1 MTITKKAYQ
10 SFKLAMLS
18 LLLMFIFSAY
28 PLTVHADSAAGAIID
43 SLGRGSTAGTSTIQ
57 KGISYTRTGYLCY
70 LLTKDGNAIPGMAA
84 KAFATPGCVLH
95 DGTLSI
101 AKSRKGNYTADSFV
115 GEAPWGCPPFGNSDS
130 YGNVT
135 TNEPTIKAWLATKD
149 ATGNSNAVN
158 FVHQTWN
165 NSSYD
170 EKFMDDEYVLVIETM
185 VNFQYSV
192 PDGSAGSSST
202 DAGSTSGGMTQE
214 EAIAYINS
222 LPDDDL
228 VQAARNSGNS
238 TVQDYYLKPYDYFTT
253 AMQKYE
259 NGEITQIY
267 TMDGIGK
274 ITYEQA
280 DDRVVAV
287 IDKMRIAVR
296 SEMRDRYRR
305 GLTFSLGS
313 TSSGGRQYFG
323 TPILGTLPNVLD
335 YRTTYIPECT
345 SNWFA
350 SYTNKAAAFA
360 EYIAAGKAGERAGFR
375 PWTGSTTEKL
385 TDGQVKEYGVG
396 LMVISAH
403 DNVTTDYTHTWD
415 AENCGSNPGKAPEYI
430 PTQEVIDSS
439 LTDPSLQCT
448 YTIIKAYR
456 TLNTS
461 SYINDGVYTRE
472 DTIGKILIEDEP
484 TYTVVDW
491 FTTSTPT
498 ATVGL
503 ADATRWNESKS
514 HASIMEQ
521 GNSSL
526 ASPITLPS
534 AQKYLYVLL
543 ECTHTSSPPTDANY
557 TLLE

>member
-70 LLTKDGNAIPGMAA
+70 LLTKDGNPIPGMTA
-84 KAFATPGCVLH
+84 KAFRSPGCVLH

-135 TNEPTIKAWLATKD
+135 TNEPTIKAWLA
-149 ATGNSNAVN
+149 AVASNGNTNAAN
-158 FVHQTWN
+158 FVQQTWN
-165 NSSYD
+165 N
-170 EKFMDDEYVLVIETM
+170 EEATKKFADDEYVLVIETM

-192 PDGSAGSSST
+192 PDGSAGSSSS
-202 DAGSTSGGMTQE
+202 GSTSDGMTLEQ
-214 EAIAYINS
+214 ANAYITGLS
-222 LPDDDL
+222 GEVLAE
-228 VQAARNSGNS
+228 AAKNSGS
-238 TVQDYYLKPYDYFTT
+238 ASAL
-253 AMQKYE
+253 
-259 NGEITQIY
+259 IY
-267 TMDGIGK
+267 ASQ
-274 ITYEQA
+274 YEQYLA
-280 DDRVVAV
+280 WFRAGENIENEDGTVMSTTEVGRLLTNLVMNMKDSIIR
-287 IDKMRIAVR
+287 
-296 SEMRDRYRR
+296 EMTTRYSN
-305 GLTFSLGS
+305 GFVFSLGS

-360 EYIAAGKAGERAGFR
+360 EYITAGKAGERAGFR

-403 DNVTTDYTHTWD
+403 DNITTDATHTWD
-415 AENCGSNPGKAPEYI
+415 AENCGSTPGKAPEYI
-430 PTQEVIDSS
+430 PTPTTSS
-439 LTDPSLQCT
+439 LSCS

-461 SYINDGVYTRE
+461 TSSTSTYINDGVYTRE

-503 ADATRWNESKS
+503 SDATRWNESKS

>member
-70 LLTKDGNAIPGMAA
+70 LLTKDGNPIPGMTAQ
-84 KAFATPGCVLH
+84 AFRSPDCSLH
-95 DGTLSI
+95 EGTVWI
-101 AKSRKGNYTADSFV
+101 AKSRKGNYTASSFV
-115 GEAPWGCPPFGNSDS
+115 GVAPWGCPPFGNSDS

-135 TNEPTIKAWLATKD
+135 TNEPTIKAWLA
-149 ATGNSNAVN
+149 AVASNGNTNAAN
-158 FVHQTWN
+158 FVHQTWGN
-165 NSSYD
+165 ED
-170 EKFMDDEYVLVIETM
+170 ATKKFADDEYVLVIETM

-192 PDGSAGSSST
+192 PDGSAGSSSA
-202 DAGSTSGGMTQE
+202 DAGSTSGGMTKA
-214 EAIAYINS
+214 EAIAYINNLS
-222 LPDDDL
+222 NEEL
-228 VQAARNSGNS
+228 VKAARDAHASAYLDHY
-238 TVQDYYLKPYDYFTT
+238 DYYDNAINNYM
-253 AMQKYE
+253 A
-259 NGEITQIY
+259 GRASEIRTE
-267 TMDGIGK
+267 DGI
-274 ITYEQA
+274 
-280 DDRVVAV
+280 RV
-287 IDKMRIAVR
+287 IDVLTAKELRDSSIDGMRSAVR
-296 SEMRDRYRR
+296 LEMATRYTK
-305 GLTFSLGS
+305 GYVFSLGS
-313 TSSGGRQYFG
+313 SSSGGRQYFG

-360 EYIAAGKAGERAGFR
+360 EYITAGKAGERAGFR

-403 DNVTTDYTHTWD
+403 DNITTDATHTWD
-415 AENCGSNPGKAPEYI
+415 AENCGSTPGKAPEYI
-430 PTQEVIDSS
+430 PTPTTSS
-439 LTDPSLQCT
+439 LSRS

-461 SYINDGVYTRE
+461 TSSTSTYINDGVYTRE

-503 ADATRWNESKS
+503 SDATRWNESKS

-557 TLLE
+557 TLQE

>member
-70 LLTKDGNAIPGMAA
+70 LLTKDGSTIPGMTA
-84 KAFATPGCVLH
+84 KAFMSPGCSLH
-95 DGTLSI
+95 EGTAWI
-101 AKSRKGNYTADSFV
+101 AKSRKGNYVATAFTAV
-115 GEAPWGCPPFGNSDS
+115 APWGCPPFGNSDS

-135 TNEPTIKAWLATKD
+135 TNEQTIKAWLAAKD

-192 PDGSAGSSST
+192 PDGSAGSSSS
-202 DAGSTSGGMTQE
+202 GSTSGGMTKA
-214 EAIAYINS
+214 EAIAYINGLS
-222 LPDDDL
+222 EDAL
-228 VQAARNSGNS
+228 VQAARDSGNA
-238 TVQDYYLKPYDYFTT
+238 TVEETFLSAYDYYRT
-253 AMQKYE
+253 AMQKYR
-259 NGEITQIY
+259 NGEISEIHLQYRLTA
-267 TMDGIGK
+267 
-274 ITYEQA
+274 ITYERA
-280 DDRVVAV
+280 ESLVDSSVNN
-287 IDKMRIAVR
+287 MRILVR
-296 SEMRDRYRR
+296 SEMERRYNADSSYH
-305 GLTFSLGS
+305 FSLDS
-313 TSSGGRQYFG
+313 SSSGGRQYFG

-360 EYIAAGKAGERAGFR
+360 EYITAGKAGERAGFR

-403 DNVTTDYTHTWD
+403 DNITTDATHTWD
-415 AENCGSNPGKAPEYI
+415 AENCGSTPGKAPEYI
-430 PTQEVIDSS
+430 PTPTTSS
-439 LTDPSLQCT
+439 LSRS

-461 SYINDGVYTRE
+461 TYINDGVYTRE

-491 FTTSTPT
+491 FTTSPPT

>member
-57 KGISYTRTGYLCY
+57 KGISYTRTGYFCY
-70 LLTKDGNAIPGMAA
+70 LLTKDGAPVSGSVGH
-84 KAFATPGCVLH
+84 AFATPGCVLH
-95 DGTLSI
+95 DGT
-101 AKSRKGNYTADSFV
+101 AWYVTARKGGYTANAWSGF
-115 GEAPWGCPPFGNSDS
+115 APWGCPPFGNSDS

-135 TNEPTIKAWLATKD
+135 TNEPTIKAWLAEKD
-149 ATGNSNAVN
+149 SSTGNANAIE
-158 FVHQTWN
+158 FVKNYWGR
-165 NSSYD
+165 SAAD
-170 EKFMDDEYVLVIETM
+170 KFADDEYVLVIETM

-192 PDGSAGSSST
+192 PDGSAGSSSS
-202 DAGSTSGGMTQE
+202 GSTSGGMTKA
-214 EAIAYINS
+214 EAIAYINGLS
-222 LPDDDL
+222 EDAL
-228 VQAARNSGNS
+228 VQAARDSGNA
-238 TVQDYYLKPYDYFTT
+238 TVEETFLSAYDYYRT
-253 AMQKYE
+253 AMQKYR
-259 NGEITQIY
+259 NGEISEIHLQYRLTA
-267 TMDGIGK
+267 
-274 ITYEQA
+274 ITYERA
-280 DDRVVAV
+280 ESLVDSSVNN
-287 IDKMRIAVR
+287 MRILVR
-296 SEMRDRYRR
+296 SEMERRYNADSSYH
-305 GLTFSLGS
+305 FSLDS
-313 TSSGGRQYFG
+313 SSSGGRQYFG

-360 EYIAAGKAGERAGFR
+360 EYITAGKAGERAGFR

-403 DNVTTDYTHTWD
+403 DNITTDATHTWD
-415 AENCGSNPGKAPEYI
+415 AENCGSTPGKAPEYI
-430 PTQEVIDSS
+430 PTPTTSS
-439 LTDPSLQCT
+439 LSRS

-461 SYINDGVYTRE
+461 TSSTSTYINDGVYTRE

-503 ADATRWNESKS
+503 SDATRWNESKS

>member
-28 PLTVHADSAAGAIID
+28 PLTVYADSAADAIID
-43 SLGRGSTAGTSTIQ
+43 SLGTGTATTSTHIE
-57 KGISYTRTGYLCY
+57 KGVSYARTGYLCY
-70 LLTKDGNAIPGMAA
+70 LLTQDGNPIPGVTA
-84 KAFATPGCVLH
+84 KVFLSSGTELY
-95 DGTLSI
+95 DGTVCI
-101 AKSRKGNYTADSFV
+101 AKSRKGNYSATSYV
-115 GEAPWGCPPFGNSDS
+115 GTAPWVCTPFNNSDD
-130 YGNVT
+130 YGNVS
-135 TNEPTIKAWLATKD
+135 TNEPTIKSWFSAKD
-149 ATGNSNAVN
+149 SIGVANAIVFVGNNWGEDAKN
-158 FVHQTWN
+158 
-165 NSSYD
+165 
-170 EKFMDDEYVLVIETM
+170 KFKNDEYVLVIETIL
-185 VNFQYSV
+185 NFQYSLN
-192 PDGSAGSSST
+192 AG
-202 DAGSTSGGMTQE
+202 GGMTKSQALSYIDNLGE
-214 EAIAYINS
+214 EQLIG
-222 LPDDDL
+222 
-228 VQAARNSGNS
+228 AARASNHSVVRNAYLLDY
-238 TVQDYYLKPYDYFTT
+238 DYYTNALERYNK
-253 AMQKYE
+253 
-259 NGEITQIY
+259 GEITTLRRRVGSGELTPRQVIEN
-267 TMDGIGK
+267 I
-274 ITYEQA
+274 A
-280 DDRVVAV
+280 DVVERMRSAV
-287 IDKMRIAVR
+287 HDAMEA
-296 SEMRDRYRR
+296 RYADSSYS
-305 GLTFSLGS
+305 FMASS
-313 TSSGGRQYFG
+313 SSGGRQYFG

-360 EYIAAGKAGERAGFR
+360 EYITAGKAGERAGFR

-403 DNVTTDYTHTWD
+403 DNITTDATHTWD
-415 AENCGSNPGKAPEYI
+415 AENCGSTPGKAPEYI
-430 PTQEVIDSS
+430 PTPTTSS
-439 LTDPSLQCT
+439 LSRS

-461 SYINDGVYTRE
+461 TSSTSTYINDGVYTRE

-503 ADATRWNESKS
+503 SDATRWNESKS

-543 ECTHTSSPPTDANY
+543 ECTHTSSSPTDANY

>member
-70 LLTKDGNAIPGMAA
+70 LLTKDGNPIPGMTAQ
-84 KAFATPGCVLH
+84 AFRSPDCSLH
-95 DGTLSI
+95 EGTAWI
-101 AKSRKGNYTADSFV
+101 AKSRKGNYTASSFV
-115 GEAPWGCPPFGNSDS
+115 GVAPWNCPPFGNSDS

-135 TNEPTIKAWLATKD
+135 TNEPTIKAWLA
-149 ATGNSNAVN
+149 AVASNGNTNAAN
-158 FVHQTWN
+158 FVHQTWGN
-165 NSSYD
+165 ED
-170 EKFMDDEYVLVIETM
+170 ATKKFANDEYVLVIETM

-202 DAGSTSGGMTQE
+202 DTGSTSGGMTKA
-214 EAIAYINS
+214 EAIAYIDN
-222 LPDDDL
+222 LPNDTL
-228 VQAARNSGNS
+228 VQAARDAHASAYLDIY
-238 TVQDYYLKPYDYFTT
+238 DYYDNAINNYMAGRAT
-253 AMQKYE
+253 
-259 NGEITQIY
+259 EIRTK
-267 TMDGIGK
+267 DGF
-274 ITYEQA
+274 
-280 DDRVVAV
+280 RV
-287 IDKMRIAVR
+287 IDVLTAKEYRDNAITGMRSAVR
-296 SEMRDRYRR
+296 LEMATRYTK
-305 GLTFSLGS
+305 GYVFSVGS

-360 EYIAAGKAGERAGFR
+360 EYITAGKAGERAGFR

-403 DNVTTDYTHTWD
+403 DNITTDATHTWD
-415 AENCGSNPGKAPEYI
+415 AENCGSTPGKAPEYI
-430 PTQEVIDSS
+430 PTPTTSS
-439 LTDPSLQCT
+439 LSRS

-461 SYINDGVYTRE
+461 TSSTSTYINDGVYTRE

-503 ADATRWNESKS
+503 SDATRWNESKS

>member
-18 LLLMFIFSAY
+18 LLLMFVFSAY
-28 PLTVHADSAAGAIID
+28 PLTVHADGISDAAANAIVD
-43 SLGRGSTAGTSTIQ
+43 SFGTGSTAGTSTIQ

-70 LLTKDGNAIPGMAA
+70 LLTKDGNPIPGMTA
-84 KAFATPGCVLH
+84 KAFMSPGCVLH
-95 DGTLSI
+95 EGTAWI
-101 AKSRKGNYTADSFV
+101 AKSRKGNYTATAFTAV
-115 GEAPWGCPPFGNSDS
+115 APWGCPPFGNSDS

-135 TNEPTIKAWLATKD
+135 TNEPTIKAWLAAKD

-185 VNFQYSV
+185 VNFQYSLKS
-192 PDGSAGSSST
+192 GTAGT
-202 DAGSTSGGMTQE
+202 AEGGM
-214 EAIAYINS
+214 
-222 LPDDDL
+222 
-228 VQAARNSGNS
+228 
-238 TVQDYYLKPYDYFTT
+238 
-253 AMQKYE
+253 
-259 NGEITQIY
+259 
-267 TMDGIGK
+267 
-274 ITYEQA
+274 TYEQA
-280 DDRVVAV
+280 RDYIKGLSMAEIMERARAATGDATIDNYLATYDNYGAQIAAGGDIYDIVGTKLTKLEALERQSRIADAIRRAV
-287 IDKMRIAVR
+287 IVVIYK
-296 SEMRDRYRR
+296 RYDADSSYH
-305 GLTFSLGS
+305 FSVGS

-360 EYIAAGKAGERAGFR
+360 EYITAGKAGERAGFR

-403 DNVTTDYTHTWD
+403 DNITTDATHTWD
-415 AENCGSNPGKAPEYI
+415 AENCGSTPGKAPEYI
-430 PTQEVIDSS
+430 PTPTTSS
-439 LTDPSLQCT
+439 LSHS

-461 SYINDGVYTRE
+461 TYINDGVYTRE

-503 ADATRWNESKS
+503 SDATRWNESKS

-521 GNSSL
+521 GDSSL

>member
-70 LLTKDGNAIPGMAA
+70 LLTKDGNAIPGMTA
-84 KAFATPGCVLH
+84 KAFRSPGCVLH

-115 GEAPWGCPPFGNSDS
+115 GDAPWGCPPFGNSDS

-135 TNEPTIKAWLATKD
+135 TNEPTIKAWLA
-149 ATGNSNAVN
+149 AVASNGNTNAAN
-158 FVHQTWN
+158 FVQQTWN
-165 NSSYD
+165 N
-170 EKFMDDEYVLVIETM
+170 EEATKKFADDEYVLVIETM

-192 PDGSAGSSST
+192 PDGSAGSSSS
-202 DAGSTSGGMTQE
+202 DSTSDGMTLEQANAYVTGLSGE
-214 EAIAYINS
+214 VLAEAAK
-222 LPDDDL
+222 
-228 VQAARNSGNS
+228 NSGS
-238 TVQDYYLKPYDYFTT
+238 ASAL
-253 AMQKYE
+253 
-259 NGEITQIY
+259 IY
-267 TMDGIGK
+267 ASQ
-274 ITYEQA
+274 YEQYLTWFRA
-280 DDRVVAV
+280 GEDIENEDGTVMSTTEVGRLLTNLVMNMKAS
-287 IDKMRIAVR
+287 IIR
-296 SEMRDRYRR
+296 EMTTRYSN
-305 GLTFSLGS
+305 GFVFSVGS

-360 EYIAAGKAGERAGFR
+360 EYITAGKAGERAGFR

-403 DNVTTDYTHTWD
+403 DNITTDATHTWD
-415 AENCGSNPGKAPEYI
+415 AENCGSTPGKAPEYI
-430 PTQEVIDSS
+430 PTPTTSS
-439 LTDPSLQCT
+439 LSRS

-456 TLNTS
+456 TLNTLS
-461 SYINDGVYTRE
+461 STYINDGVYTRE

-503 ADATRWNESKS
+503 SDATRWNESKS

-521 GNSSL
+521 GNSSM

>member
-70 LLTKDGNAIPGMAA
+70 ILTKDGNPIPGMTA
-84 KAFATPGCVLH
+84 KAFRTPGCVLH

-115 GEAPWGCPPFGNSDS
+115 GDAPWGCPPFGNSDS

-135 TNEPTIKAWLATKD
+135 TNEPTIKAWLAQKG
-149 ATGNSNAVN
+149 AAGVVNAIK
-158 FVHQTWN
+158 FVGDTWGG
-165 NSSYD
+165 SAAD
-170 EKFMDDEYVLVIETM
+170 KFADDEYVLVIETM

-192 PDGSAGSSST
+192 PDGSAGSSSS
-202 DAGSTSGGMTQE
+202 GSTSDGMTLEQANVYITGLSGE
-214 EAIAYINS
+214 VLAEAAK
-222 LPDDDL
+222 
-228 VQAARNSGNS
+228 NSGS
-238 TVQDYYLKPYDYFTT
+238 AS
-253 AMQKYE
+253 AM
-259 NGEITQIY
+259 IY
-267 TMDGIGK
+267 ASQ
-274 ITYEQA
+274 YEQYLTWFRA
-280 DDRVVAV
+280 GEDIENEDGTVMSTTEVGRLLTNLVMNMKAS
-287 IDKMRIAVR
+287 IIR
-296 SEMRDRYRR
+296 EMTTRYSN
-305 GLTFSLGS
+305 GYVFSVGS

-360 EYIAAGKAGERAGFR
+360 EYITAGKAGERAGFR

-403 DNVTTDYTHTWD
+403 DNITTDATHTWD
-415 AENCGSNPGKAPEYI
+415 AENCGSTPGKAPEYI
-430 PTQEVIDSS
+430 PTPTTSS
-439 LTDPSLQCT
+439 LSRS

-461 SYINDGVYTRE
+461 TSSTSTYINDGVYTRE

-498 ATVGL
+498 AMVGL
-503 ADATRWNESKS
+503 SDATRWNESKS

-521 GNSSL
+521 GDSSL

>member
-1 MTITKKAYQ
+1 MDCKVPKG
-10 SFKLAMLS
+10 KLHCK
-18 LLLMFIFSAY
+18 FF
-28 PLTVHADSAAGAIID
+28 
-43 SLGRGSTAGTSTIQ
+43 
-57 KGISYTRTGYLCY
+57 C
-70 LLTKDGNAIPGMAA
+70 
-84 KAFATPGCVLH
+84 GCR
-95 DGTLSI
+95 SM
-101 AKSRKGNYTADSFV
+101 
-115 GEAPWGCPPFGNSDS
+115 GCPPFGNSDS

-135 TNEPTIKAWLATKD
+135 TNEPTIKAWLAAKD
-149 ATGNSNAVN
+149 ATGNSNTVN

-170 EKFMDDEYVLVIETM
+170 EKFMNDEYILVIETM
-185 VNFQYSV
+185 LNFQYSLKS
-192 PDGSAGSSST
+192 GTAGT
-202 DAGSTSGGMTQE
+202 AEGGM
-214 EAIAYINS
+214 
-222 LPDDDL
+222 
-228 VQAARNSGNS
+228 
-238 TVQDYYLKPYDYFTT
+238 
-253 AMQKYE
+253 
-259 NGEITQIY
+259 
-267 TMDGIGK
+267 
-274 ITYEQA
+274 TYEQA
-280 DDRVVAV
+280 RDYIKGLSMAESMDRARAATGDAT
-287 IDKMRIAVR
+287 IDNNLALYDHYGAQIAAGGDIYDTVGNKLTKLEALERQSRIADSIRRAVVTAI
-296 SEMRDRYRR
+296 YRR
-305 GLTFSLGS
+305 YNADSSYHFSVGS

-360 EYIAAGKAGERAGFR
+360 EYITAGKAGERAGFR

-403 DNVTTDYTHTWD
+403 DNITTDATHTWD
-415 AENCGSNPGKAPEYI
+415 AENCGSTPGKAPEYI
-430 PTQEVIDSS
+430 PTPTTSS
-439 LTDPSLQCT
+439 LSRS

-461 SYINDGVYTRE
+461 TSSTSTYINDGVYTRE

-503 ADATRWNESKS
+503 SDATRWNESKS

>member
-18 LLLMFIFSAY
+18 LLLMFIFAAY
-28 PLTVHADSAAGAIID
+28 PLTVHASSESEAAGAIID
-43 SLGRGSTAGTSTIQ
+43 ALGRGSTAGTSTIQ
-57 KGISYTRTGYLCY
+57 KGISYTRTGYFCY
-70 LLTKDGNAIPGMAA
+70 LLTKDGAPVSGSVGH
-84 KAFATPGCVLH
+84 AFAAPGCVLH
-95 DGTLSI
+95 DGT
-101 AKSRKGNYTADSFV
+101 AWYVTARKGGYTANAWSGF
-115 GEAPWGCPPFGNSDS
+115 APWNCPPFGNSDS

-135 TNEPTIKAWLATKD
+135 TNEPTIKAWLAAKD
-149 ATGNSNAVN
+149 SSTGNANATE
-158 FVHQTWN
+158 FVKNYWGR
-165 NSSYD
+165 SAAD
-170 EKFMDDEYVLVIETM
+170 KFADDEYVLVIETM

-192 PDGSAGSSST
+192 PDGSAGSST
-202 DAGSTSGGMTQE
+202 DAGSTSGGMTKA
-214 EAIAYINS
+214 EAIAYINGLS
-222 LPDDDL
+222 DDTL
-228 VQAARNSGNS
+228 VQAARDASVGEIYLS
-238 TVQDYYLKPYDYFTT
+238 AYDYYRT
-253 AMQKYE
+253 AMQKYR
-259 NGEITQIY
+259 NGEISEIHLQYRHTA
-267 TMDGIGK
+267 
-274 ITYEQA
+274 ITYEEAEGFVDSAVSHMRLVVRVEMERRYNA
-280 DDRVVAV
+280 D
-287 IDKMRIAVR
+287 
-296 SEMRDRYRR
+296 SSYH
-305 GLTFSLGS
+305 FSVGS

-360 EYIAAGKAGERAGFR
+360 EYITAGKAGERAGFR

-403 DNVTTDYTHTWD
+403 DNITTDATHTWD
-415 AENCGSNPGKAPEYI
+415 AENCGSTPGKAPEYI
-430 PTQEVIDSS
+430 PTPTTSS
-439 LTDPSLQCT
+439 LSRS

-461 SYINDGVYTRE
+461 TTSTSTYINDGVYTRE

-503 ADATRWNESKS
+503 SDATRWNESKS

>member
-70 LLTKDGNAIPGMAA
+70 LLTKDGNPIPGMTA
-84 KAFATPGCVLH
+84 KAFRSPGCVLH

-115 GEAPWGCPPFGNSDS
+115 GDAPWGCTPFNNSDD

-135 TNEPTIKAWLATKD
+135 TNEPTIKAWLA
-149 ATGNSNAVN
+149 AVASNGNTNAAN
-158 FVHQTWN
+158 FVQQTWN
-165 NSSYD
+165 N
-170 EKFMDDEYVLVIETM
+170 EEATKKFADDEYVLVIETM

-192 PDGSAGSSST
+192 PDGSAGSSSA
-202 DAGSTSGGMTQE
+202 DAGSTSGGMTKA
-214 EAIAYINS
+214 EAIAYINNLS
-222 LPDDDL
+222 NEEL
-228 VQAARNSGNS
+228 VKAARDAHASAYLDHY
-238 TVQDYYLKPYDYFTT
+238 DYYDNAINNYM
-253 AMQKYE
+253 A
-259 NGEITQIY
+259 GRASEIRTE
-267 TMDGIGK
+267 DGI
-274 ITYEQA
+274 
-280 DDRVVAV
+280 RV
-287 IDKMRIAVR
+287 IDVLTAKELRDSSIDGMRSAVR
-296 SEMRDRYRR
+296 LEIATRYTK
-305 GLTFSLGS
+305 GYVFSVGS

-360 EYIAAGKAGERAGFR
+360 EYITAGKAGERAGFR

-403 DNVTTDYTHTWD
+403 DNITTDATHTWD
-415 AENCGSNPGKAPEYI
+415 AENCGSTPGKAPEYI
-430 PTQEVIDSS
+430 PTPTTSS
-439 LTDPSLQCT
+439 LSRS

-461 SYINDGVYTRE
+461 TSSTSTYINDGVYTRE

-503 ADATRWNESKS
+503 SDATRWNESKS

>member
-28 PLTVHADSAAGAIID
+28 PLTVHADSAADAIID
-43 SLGRGSTAGTSTIQ
+43 SLGTGTATTSTHIE
-57 KGISYTRTGYLCY
+57 KGVSYARTGYLCY
-70 LLTKDGNAIPGMAA
+70 LLTSDGNSIPGITAQ
-84 KAFATPGCVLH
+84 AFRSPECTLH
-95 DGTLSI
+95 DGTMWI
-101 AKSRKGNYTADSFV
+101 AKSRKGNYTASSFV
-115 GEAPWGCPPFGNSDS
+115 GVAPWGCTPFNNSDD
-130 YGNVT
+130 YGNVS
-135 TNEPTIKAWLATKD
+135 TNEPTIKAWLSQKGSA
-149 ATGNSNAVN
+149 GVVNAIK
-158 FVHQTWN
+158 FVGDTWGG
-165 NSSYD
+165 SAAD
-170 EKFMDDEYVLVIETM
+170 KFANDEYVLVIETM
-185 VNFQYSV
+185 LNFQYSLN
-192 PDGSAGSSST
+192 AG
-202 DAGSTSGGMTQE
+202 GGMTKSQALSYIDNLGE
-214 EAIAYINS
+214 EQLIG
-222 LPDDDL
+222 
-228 VQAARNSGNS
+228 AARASNHSVVRNAYLLDY
-238 TVQDYYLKPYDYFTT
+238 DYYTNALERYNK
-253 AMQKYE
+253 
-259 NGEITQIY
+259 GEITTLRRRVGSGELTPRQVIEN
-267 TMDGIGK
+267 I
-274 ITYEQA
+274 A
-280 DDRVVAV
+280 DVVERMRSAV
-287 IDKMRIAVR
+287 HDAMEA
-296 SEMRDRYRR
+296 RYADSSYS
-305 GLTFSLGS
+305 FMASS
-313 TSSGGRQYFG
+313 SSGGRQYYG

-360 EYIAAGKAGERAGFR
+360 EYITAGKAGERAGFR

-403 DNVTTDYTHTWD
+403 DNITTDATHTWD
-415 AENCGSNPGKAPEYI
+415 AENCGSTPGKAPEYA
-430 PTQEVIDSS
+430 SS
-439 LTDPSLQCT
+439 VTSTDPSLQRS

-461 SYINDGVYTRE
+461 TSSTSTYINDGVYTRE

-484 TYTVVDW
+484 AYTVVDW

-503 ADATRWNESKS
+503 SDATRWNESKS

>member
-28 PLTVHADSAAGAIID
+28 PLTVHADSAADAIID
-43 SLGRGSTAGTSTIQ
+43 SLGTGTATTSTHIE
-57 KGISYTRTGYLCY
+57 KGVSYARTGYLCY
-70 LLTKDGNAIPGMAA
+70 LLTNDGNSIPGMTA
-84 KAFATPGCVLH
+84 KAFRSPGCVLH

-115 GEAPWGCPPFGNSDS
+115 GDAPWGCTPFNNSDD
-130 YGNVT
+130 YGNVS
-135 TNEPTIKAWLATKD
+135 TNEPTIKAWLAQK
-149 ATGNSNAVN
+149 GSNGVANAIN
-158 FVHQTWN
+158 FVTDTWGTN
-165 NSSYD
+165 VAK
-170 EKFMDDEYVLVIETM
+170 KFNDDEYVLVIETM
-185 VNFQYSV
+185 LNFQYSLN
-192 PDGSAGSSST
+192 AG
-202 DAGSTSGGMTQE
+202 GGMTKSQALSYIDNLGE
-214 EAIAYINS
+214 EQLIG
-222 LPDDDL
+222 
-228 VQAARNSGNS
+228 AARASNHSVVRN
-238 TVQDYYLKPYDYFTT
+238 VYLLDYDYYTNALERYNK
-253 AMQKYE
+253 
-259 NGEITQIY
+259 GEITTLRRRVGSGELTPRQVIEN
-267 TMDGIGK
+267 I
-274 ITYEQA
+274 A
-280 DDRVVAV
+280 DVVERMRSAV
-287 IDKMRIAVR
+287 HDAMEA
-296 SEMRDRYRR
+296 RYADSSYS
-305 GLTFSLGS
+305 FMASS
-313 TSSGGRQYFG
+313 SSGGRQYFG

-360 EYIAAGKAGERAGFR
+360 EYITAGKAGERAGFR

-403 DNVTTDYTHTWD
+403 DNITTDATHTWD
-415 AENCGSNPGKAPEYI
+415 AENCGSTPGKAPEYI
-430 PTQEVIDSS
+430 PTPTTSS
-439 LTDPSLQCT
+439 LSRS

-461 SYINDGVYTRE
+461 ISSASTYINDGVYTRE

-503 ADATRWNESKS
+503 SDATRWNESKS

>member
-70 LLTKDGNAIPGMAA
+70 LLTKDGSTIPGMTA
-84 KAFATPGCVLH
+84 KAFMSPGCSLH
-95 DGTLSI
+95 EGTAWI
-101 AKSRKGNYTADSFV
+101 AKSRKGNYTATAFTAV
-115 GEAPWGCPPFGNSDS
+115 APWGCPPFGNSDS

-135 TNEPTIKAWLATKD
+135 TNEPTIKAWLAAKD

-170 EKFMDDEYVLVIETM
+170 EKFMNDEYVLVIETM

-192 PDGSAGSSST
+192 PDGSAGSSSL
-202 DAGSTSGGMTQE
+202 GSTSDGMTLEQ
-214 EAIAYINS
+214 ANAYITGLS
-222 LPDDDL
+222 GEVLAE
-228 VQAARNSGNS
+228 AAKNSGS
-238 TVQDYYLKPYDYFTT
+238 ASAL
-253 AMQKYE
+253 
-259 NGEITQIY
+259 IY
-267 TMDGIGK
+267 ASQ
-274 ITYEQA
+274 YEQYLA
-280 DDRVVAV
+280 WFRAGEDIENEDGTVMSTTEVGRLLTNLVMNMKDS
-287 IDKMRIAVR
+287 IIR
-296 SEMRDRYRR
+296 EMTTRYSH
-305 GLTFSLGS
+305 GYVFSVGS

-360 EYIAAGKAGERAGFR
+360 EYITAGKAGERAGFR

-403 DNVTTDYTHTWD
+403 DNITTDATHTWD
-415 AENCGSNPGKAPEYI
+415 AENCGSTPGKAPEYI
-430 PTQEVIDSS
+430 PTPTTSS
-439 LTDPSLQCT
+439 LSRS

-461 SYINDGVYTRE
+461 TSSTSTYINDGVYTRE

-503 ADATRWNESKS
+503 SDATRWNESKS

-521 GNSSL
+521 GDSSL

-543 ECTHTSSPPTDANY
+543 ECTHTSLPPTDANY

>member
-57 KGISYTRTGYLCY
+57 KGISYTRTGYFCY
-70 LLTKDGNAIPGMAA
+70 LLTKDGAPVSGSVGH
-84 KAFATPGCVLH
+84 AFATPGCVLH
-95 DGTLSI
+95 DGT
-101 AKSRKGNYTADSFV
+101 AWYVTARKGGYTANAWSGF
-115 GEAPWGCPPFGNSDS
+115 APWGCPPFGNSDS

-135 TNEPTIKAWLATKD
+135 TNEPTIKAWLATT
-149 ATGNSNAVN
+149 ASNGVANAIN
-158 FVHQTWN
+158 FVNDYWGEN
-165 NSSYD
+165 AAK
-170 EKFMDDEYVLVIETM
+170 KFMNDEYVLVIETM

-192 PDGSAGSSST
+192 PDGSAGSSSS
-202 DAGSTSGGMTQE
+202 GSTSDGMTLEQ
-214 EAIAYINS
+214 ANAYITGLS
-222 LPDDDL
+222 GEVLAE
-228 VQAARNSGNS
+228 AAKNSGS
-238 TVQDYYLKPYDYFTT
+238 AS
-253 AMQKYE
+253 AM
-259 NGEITQIY
+259 IY
-267 TMDGIGK
+267 ASQ
-274 ITYEQA
+274 YEQYLTWFRA
-280 DDRVVAV
+280 GEDIENEDGTVMSTTEVGRLLTNLVMNMKAS
-287 IDKMRIAVR
+287 IIR
-296 SEMRDRYRR
+296 EMTTRYSN
-305 GLTFSLGS
+305 GYVFSLGS

-360 EYIAAGKAGERAGFR
+360 EYFTAGKAGERAGFR

-403 DNVTTDYTHTWD
+403 DNITTDATHTWD
-415 AENCGSNPGKAPEYI
+415 AENCGSTPGKAPEYI
-430 PTQEVIDSS
+430 PTPTTSS
-439 LTDPSLQCT
+439 LSRS

-461 SYINDGVYTRE
+461 TSSTSTYINDGVYTRE

-503 ADATRWNESKS
+503 SDATRWNESKS

-557 TLLE
+557 TLQE

>member
-57 KGISYTRTGYLCY
+57 KGISYTRTGYFCY
-70 LLTKDGNAIPGMAA
+70 LLTKDGAPVSGSVGH
-84 KAFATPGCVLH
+84 AFATPGCVLH
-95 DGTLSI
+95 DGT
-101 AKSRKGNYTADSFV
+101 AWYVTARKGGYTANAWSGF
-115 GEAPWGCPPFGNSDS
+115 APWGCPPFGNSDS

-135 TNEPTIKAWLATKD
+135 TNEPTIKAWLAAKD
-149 ATGNSNAVN
+149 SSTGNANATEFIKN
-158 FVHQTWN
+158 YWGR
-165 NSSYD
+165 SAAD
-170 EKFMDDEYVLVIETM
+170 KFANDEYVLVIETM

-192 PDGSAGSSST
+192 PDGSAGSST
-202 DAGSTSGGMTQE
+202 DAGSTSGGMTKA
-214 EAIAYINS
+214 EAIAYIDN
-222 LPDDDL
+222 LPNETL
-228 VQAARNSGNS
+228 VQAARDAHASAYLDIY
-238 TVQDYYLKPYDYFTT
+238 DYYDNAINNYM
-253 AMQKYE
+253 A
-259 NGEITQIY
+259 GRASEIRTK
-267 TMDGIGK
+267 DGF
-274 ITYEQA
+274 
-280 DDRVVAV
+280 RV
-287 IDKMRIAVR
+287 IDVLTAKEYRDNTIAGMRSAVR
-296 SEMRDRYRR
+296 LEMATRYTN
-305 GLTFSLGS
+305 GYVFSVGS

-360 EYIAAGKAGERAGFR
+360 EYITAGKAGERAGFR

-403 DNVTTDYTHTWD
+403 DNITTDATHTWD
-415 AENCGSNPGKAPEYI
+415 AENCGSTPGKAPEYI
-430 PTQEVIDSS
+430 PTPTTSS
-439 LTDPSLQCT
+439 LSRS

-461 SYINDGVYTRE
+461 TSSTSTYINDGVYTRE

-503 ADATRWNESKS
+503 SDATRWNESKS

>member
-18 LLLMFIFSAY
+18 FLLIFIFSAY
-28 PLTVHADSAAGAIID
+28 PLTVHAD
-43 SLGRGSTAGTSTIQ
+43 
-57 KGISYTRTGYLCY
+57 GISDAAANAIVDSFGSSNSAGKTPTKNGVSYARTGYLCY
-70 LLTKDGNAIPGMAA
+70 LLTKDGNAIPGMTA
-84 KAFATPGCVLH
+84 KAFRSPGCVLY

-115 GEAPWGCPPFGNSDS
+115 GDAPWGCTPFNNSDD

-135 TNEPTIKAWLATKD
+135 TNEPTIKAWLAAKD

-158 FVHQTWN
+158 FVQEAWG
-165 NSSYD
+165 
-170 EKFMDDEYVLVIETM
+170 EGVAKKFMNDEYVLVIETM
-185 VNFQYSV
+185 LNFQYSLKS
-192 PDGSAGSSST
+192 GTAGT
-202 DAGSTSGGMTQE
+202 AEGGM
-214 EAIAYINS
+214 
-222 LPDDDL
+222 
-228 VQAARNSGNS
+228 
-238 TVQDYYLKPYDYFTT
+238 
-253 AMQKYE
+253 
-259 NGEITQIY
+259 
-267 TMDGIGK
+267 
-274 ITYEQA
+274 TYEQA
-280 DDRVVAV
+280 RDYIKGLSMAEIMERARVAKGDAT
-287 IDKMRIAVR
+287 IDNYLATYDNYGAQIAAGGDIYDIVGNKLTKLEALERQSRIA
-296 SEMRDRYRR
+296 DAIRR
-305 GLTFSLGS
+305 GVVTAIHKRYNADSSYHFSLDS

-360 EYIAAGKAGERAGFR
+360 EYITAGKAGERAGFR

-403 DNVTTDYTHTWD
+403 DNITTDATHTWD
-415 AENCGSNPGKAPEYI
+415 AENCGSTPGKAPEYA
-430 PTQEVIDSS
+430 SS
-439 LTDPSLQCT
+439 VTSTDPSLQRS

-461 SYINDGVYTRE
+461 TSTYINDGVYTRE

-503 ADATRWNESKS
+503 SDATRWNESKS

>member
-18 LLLMFIFSAY
+18 FLLMFIFSAY
-28 PLTVHADSAAGAIID
+28 PLTVHADGISDAAANAIVD
-43 SLGRGSTAGTSTIQ
+43 SFGTGSTAGTSTIQ

-70 LLTKDGNAIPGMAA
+70 LLTKDGNPIPGMTA

-95 DGTLSI
+95 EGTAWI
-101 AKSRKGNYTADSFV
+101 AKSRKGNYTATAFTAV
-115 GEAPWGCPPFGNSDS
+115 APWGCPPFGNSDS

-135 TNEPTIKAWLATKD
+135 TNEPTIKAWLAEKNSIGVANAIVFVGNNWGED
-149 ATGNSNAVN
+149 AKN
-158 FVHQTWN
+158 
-165 NSSYD
+165 
-170 EKFMDDEYVLVIETM
+170 KFNDDEYVLVIETM

-192 PDGSAGSSST
+192 PDGSAGSSSS
-202 DAGSTSGGMTQE
+202 GSTSDGMTLEQ
-214 EAIAYINS
+214 ANAYITGLS
-222 LPDDDL
+222 GEVLAE
-228 VQAARNSGNS
+228 AAKNSGS
-238 TVQDYYLKPYDYFTT
+238 ASAL
-253 AMQKYE
+253 
-259 NGEITQIY
+259 IY
-267 TMDGIGK
+267 ASQ
-274 ITYEQA
+274 YEQYLA
-280 DDRVVAV
+280 WFRAGEDIENEDGTVMSTTEVGRLLTNLVMNMKGS
-287 IDKMRIAVR
+287 IIR
-296 SEMRDRYRR
+296 EMTTRYSN
-305 GLTFSLGS
+305 GYVFSVGS

-360 EYIAAGKAGERAGFR
+360 EYITAGKAGERAGFR

-403 DNVTTDYTHTWD
+403 DNITTDATHTWD
-415 AENCGSNPGKAPEYI
+415 AENCGSTPGKAPEYI
-430 PTQEVIDSS
+430 PTPTTSS
-439 LTDPSLQCT
+439 LSRS

-461 SYINDGVYTRE
+461 TSSTSTYINDGVYTRE

-503 ADATRWNESKS
+503 SDATRWNESKS

>member
-57 KGISYTRTGYLCY
+57 KGISYTRTGYFCY
-70 LLTKDGNAIPGMAA
+70 LLTKDGAPVSGSVGH
-84 KAFATPGCVLH
+84 AFATPGCVLH
-95 DGTLSI
+95 DST
-101 AKSRKGNYTADSFV
+101 AWHVTARKGGYTANAWSGF
-115 GEAPWGCPPFGNSDS
+115 APWGCPPFGNSDS

-135 TNEPTIKAWLATKD
+135 TNEPTIKAWLA
-149 ATGNSNAVN
+149 ATASNGVVNAIN
-158 FVHQTWN
+158 FVNDYWGE
-165 NSSYD
+165 YAAK
-170 EKFMDDEYVLVIETM
+170 KFNDDEYVLVIETM

-192 PDGSAGSSST
+192 PEGSAGSSSS
-202 DAGSTSGGMTQE
+202 GSTSGGMTKA
-214 EAIAYINS
+214 EAIAYIDN
-222 LPDDDL
+222 LPNDTL
-228 VQAARNSGNS
+228 VQAARDAHASAYLDIY
-238 TVQDYYLKPYDYFTT
+238 DYYDNAINNYMSGRAT
-253 AMQKYE
+253 
-259 NGEITQIY
+259 EIRTK
-267 TMDGIGK
+267 DGF
-274 ITYEQA
+274 
-280 DDRVVAV
+280 RV
-287 IDKMRIAVR
+287 IDVLTAKEYRDNAITGMRSAVR
-296 SEMRDRYRR
+296 LEMATRYTN
-305 GLTFSLGS
+305 GYVFSVGS

-360 EYIAAGKAGERAGFR
+360 EYITAGKAGERAGFR

-403 DNVTTDYTHTWD
+403 DNITTDATHTWD
-415 AENCGSNPGKAPEYI
+415 AENCGSTPGKAPEYI
-430 PTQEVIDSS
+430 PTPTTSS
-439 LTDPSLQCT
+439 LSRS

-461 SYINDGVYTRE
+461 TTSTSTYINDGVYTRE

-503 ADATRWNESKS
+503 SDATRWNESKS

>member
-28 PLTVHADSAAGAIID
+28 PLTVYADSAAGAIID

-70 LLTKDGNAIPGMAA
+70 LLTKDGNPIPGMTA
-84 KAFATPGCVLH
+84 KAFRSPGCVLH

-115 GEAPWGCPPFGNSDS
+115 GDAPWGCPPFGNSDS

-135 TNEPTIKAWLATKD
+135 TNEPTIKAWLA
-149 ATGNSNAVN
+149 AVASNGNPNAVN
-158 FVHQTWN
+158 FVQDAWGANAAT
-165 NSSYD
+165 
-170 EKFMDDEYVLVIETM
+170 KFKDDEYVLVIETM

-192 PDGSAGSSST
+192 PDGSAGSSSS
-202 DAGSTSGGMTQE
+202 GSTSGGMTKA
-214 EAIAYINS
+214 EAIAYINN
-222 LPDDDL
+222 LPNETL
-228 VQAARNSGNS
+228 VQAARDAHASAYLDIY
-238 TVQDYYLKPYDYFTT
+238 DYYDNAINNYM
-253 AMQKYE
+253 A
-259 NGEITQIY
+259 GRASEIRTK
-267 TMDGIGK
+267 DGF
-274 ITYEQA
+274 
-280 DDRVVAV
+280 RV
-287 IDKMRIAVR
+287 IDVLTAKEYRDNAITGMRSAVR
-296 SEMRDRYRR
+296 LEMATRYTN
-305 GLTFSLGS
+305 GYVFSVGS

-335 YRTTYIPECT
+335 YRTSYIPECT

-360 EYIAAGKAGERAGFR
+360 EYITAGKAGERAGFR

-403 DNVTTDYTHTWD
+403 DNITTDVTHTWD
-415 AENCGSNPGKAPEYI
+415 AENCGSTPGKAPEYI
-430 PTQEVIDSS
+430 PTPTTSS
-439 LTDPSLQCT
+439 LSRS

-461 SYINDGVYTRE
+461 TSSTSTYINDGVYTRE

-503 ADATRWNESKS
+503 SDATRWNESKS

-521 GNSSL
+521 GDSSL

>member
-28 PLTVHADSAAGAIID
+28 PLTVHADGISDAAANAIVD
-43 SLGRGSTAGTSTIQ
+43 SFGTGSTAGTSTIQ

-70 LLTKDGNAIPGMAA
+70 LLTKDGNPIPGMTA
-84 KAFATPGCVLH
+84 KAFRSPGCVLH
-95 DGTLSI
+95 DGTVSI

-115 GEAPWGCPPFGNSDS
+115 GDAPWGCPPFGNSDS

-135 TNEPTIKAWLATKD
+135 TNEPTIKAWLAAKD
-149 ATGNSNAVN
+149 ATGNSNTVN

-170 EKFMDDEYVLVIETM
+170 EKFMNDEYILVIETM
-185 VNFQYSV
+185 VNFQYSLKS
-192 PDGSAGSSST
+192 GTAGT
-202 DAGSTSGGMTQE
+202 AEGGM
-214 EAIAYINS
+214 
-222 LPDDDL
+222 
-228 VQAARNSGNS
+228 
-238 TVQDYYLKPYDYFTT
+238 
-253 AMQKYE
+253 
-259 NGEITQIY
+259 
-267 TMDGIGK
+267 
-274 ITYEQA
+274 TYEQA
-280 DDRVVAV
+280 RDYIKSLSMAEIMERARVAKGDAT
-287 IDKMRIAVR
+287 IDNYLATYDNYGAQIAAGGDIYDIVGNKLTKLEALERQSRIA
-296 SEMRDRYRR
+296 DAIRR
-305 GLTFSLGS
+305 GVVTAIYKRYNADSSYHFSVGS

-360 EYIAAGKAGERAGFR
+360 EYITAGKAGERAGFR

-403 DNVTTDYTHTWD
+403 DNITTDATHTWD
-415 AENCGSNPGKAPEYI
+415 AENCGSTPGKAPEYI
-430 PTQEVIDSS
+430 STPTTSS
-439 LTDPSLQCT
+439 LSRS

-461 SYINDGVYTRE
+461 TYINDGVYTRE

-503 ADATRWNESKS
+503 SDATRWNESKS

>member
-70 LLTKDGNAIPGMAA
+70 LLTKDGNPIPGMTA
-84 KAFATPGCVLH
+84 KAFRSPGCVLH

-115 GEAPWGCPPFGNSDS
+115 GDAPWGCPPFGNSDS

-135 TNEPTIKAWLATKD
+135 TNEPTIKAWLAQKGAD
-149 ATGNSNAVN
+149 GVVNAIK
-158 FVHQTWN
+158 FVGDTWGG
-165 NSSYD
+165 SAAD
-170 EKFMDDEYVLVIETM
+170 KFADDEYVLVIETM

-192 PDGSAGSSST
+192 PDGSAGSSSS
-202 DAGSTSGGMTQE
+202 GSTSDGMTLEQ
-214 EAIAYINS
+214 ANAYITGLS
-222 LPDDDL
+222 GEVLAE
-228 VQAARNSGNS
+228 AAKNSGS
-238 TVQDYYLKPYDYFTT
+238 AS
-253 AMQKYE
+253 AM
-259 NGEITQIY
+259 IY
-267 TMDGIGK
+267 ASQ
-274 ITYEQA
+274 YEQYLTWFRA
-280 DDRVVAV
+280 GEDIENEDGTVMSTTEVGRLLTNLVMNMKDS
-287 IDKMRIAVR
+287 IIR
-296 SEMRDRYRR
+296 EMTTRYSN
-305 GLTFSLGS
+305 GFVFSLGS

-360 EYIAAGKAGERAGFR
+360 EYITAGKAGERAGFR

-403 DNVTTDYTHTWD
+403 DNITTDATHTWD
-415 AENCGSNPGKAPEYI
+415 AENCGSTPGKAPEYI
-430 PTQEVIDSS
+430 PTPTTSS
-439 LTDPSLQCT
+439 LSRS

-461 SYINDGVYTRE
+461 TYINDGVYTRE

-503 ADATRWNESKS
+503 SDATRWNESKS

-521 GNSSL
+521 GNSW
-526 ASPITLPS
+526 
-534 AQKYLYVLL
+534 
-543 ECTHTSSPPTDANY
+543 
-557 TLLE
+557 

>member
-18 LLLMFIFSAY
+18 LLLLFIFSAY
-28 PLTVHADSAAGAIID
+28 PLTVHADEYGDGASAIID

-57 KGISYTRTGYLCY
+57 KGISYTRTGYFCY
-70 LLTKDGNAIPGMAA
+70 LLTKDGAPVSGSVGH
-84 KAFATPGCVLH
+84 AFASPGCVLH
-95 DGTLSI
+95 DGT
-101 AKSRKGNYTADSFV
+101 AWYVTARKGGYTANAWSGF
-115 GEAPWGCPPFGNSDS
+115 APWNCPPFGNSDS
-130 YGNVT
+130 YGNVS
-135 TNEPTIKAWLATKD
+135 TNEPTIKAWLAQKGAD
-149 ATGNSNAVN
+149 GVVNAIK
-158 FVHQTWN
+158 FVGDTWGG
-165 NSSYD
+165 SAAD
-170 EKFMDDEYVLVIETM
+170 KFADDEYVLVIETM

-192 PDGSAGSSST
+192 PDGSAGSSSS
-202 DAGSTSGGMTQE
+202 GSSSGGMTLE
-214 EAIAYINS
+214 EAKDY
-222 LPDDDL
+222 
-228 VQAARNSGNS
+228 VQNISGETLMILANNTGKMTL
-238 TVQDYYLKPYDYFTT
+238 TVGQYYYYYDQIMSGGIIVDGAGNEISIFEAKRKMSFIISNLKQELNLELTHR
-253 AMQKYE
+253 YE
-259 NGEITQIY
+259 
-267 TMDGIGK
+267 DG
-274 ITYEQA
+274 Y
-280 DDRVVAV
+280 V
-287 IDKMRIAVR
+287 
-296 SEMRDRYRR
+296 
-305 GLTFSLGS
+305 FSVGS

-360 EYIAAGKAGERAGFR
+360 EYITAGKAGERAGFR

-403 DNVTTDYTHTWD
+403 DNITTDATHTWD
-415 AENCGSNPGKAPEYI
+415 AENCGSTPGKAPEYI

-439 LTDPSLQCT
+439 LTDPTLKCS

-461 SYINDGVYTRE
+461 TYINDGVYTRE

-491 FTTSTPT
+491 FITSTPT

-503 ADATRWNESKS
+503 SDATRWNESKS

-543 ECTHTSSPPTDANY
+543 ECTHTSLPPTDANY

>member
-70 LLTKDGNAIPGMAA
+70 LLTKDGNPIPGMTA
-84 KAFATPGCVLH
+84 KAFRSPGCVLH

-115 GEAPWGCPPFGNSDS
+115 GDAPWGCPPFGNSDS

-135 TNEPTIKAWLATKD
+135 TNEPTIKAWLAQKEAD
-149 ATGNSNAVN
+149 GVVNAIK
-158 FVHQTWN
+158 FVGDTWGG
-165 NSSYD
+165 SAAD
-170 EKFMDDEYVLVIETM
+170 KFADDEYVLVIETM

-192 PDGSAGSSST
+192 PDGSTGSSSS
-202 DAGSTSGGMTQE
+202 GSTSDGMTLEQANAYVTGLSGE
-214 EAIAYINS
+214 VLAEAAK
-222 LPDDDL
+222 
-228 VQAARNSGNS
+228 NSGS
-238 TVQDYYLKPYDYFTT
+238 ASAL
-253 AMQKYE
+253 
-259 NGEITQIY
+259 IY
-267 TMDGIGK
+267 ASQ
-274 ITYEQA
+274 YEQYLA
-280 DDRVVAV
+280 WFRAGEDIENEDGTVMSTTEVGRLLTNLVMNMKGS
-287 IDKMRIAVR
+287 IIR
-296 SEMRDRYRR
+296 EMTTRYSN
-305 GLTFSLGS
+305 GYVFSVGS

-360 EYIAAGKAGERAGFR
+360 EYITAGKAGERAGFR

-403 DNVTTDYTHTWD
+403 DNITTDATHTWD
-415 AENCGSNPGKAPEYI
+415 AENCGSTPGKAPEYI
-430 PTQEVIDSS
+430 PTPTTSS
-439 LTDPSLQCT
+439 LSRS

-461 SYINDGVYTRE
+461 TSSTSTYNNDGVYTRE

-503 ADATRWNESKS
+503 SDATRWNESKS

-521 GNSSL
+521 GDSSL

>member
-70 LLTKDGNAIPGMAA
+70 LLTSDGNSIPGMTA

-115 GEAPWGCPPFGNSDS
+115 GDAPWGCSPFGNSDS

-135 TNEPTIKAWLATKD
+135 TNEPTIKAWLAEKD
-149 ATGNSNAVN
+149 SSTGNANAIE
-158 FVHQTWN
+158 FVKKTWGR
-165 NSSYD
+165 D
-170 EKFMDDEYVLVIETM
+170 TADKFADDEYVLVIETM

-192 PDGSAGSSST
+192 PDGSAGSSSS
-202 DAGSTSGGMTQE
+202 GSTSDGMTLEQ
-214 EAIAYINS
+214 ANAYITGLS
-222 LPDDDL
+222 GEVLAE
-228 VQAARNSGNS
+228 AAKNSGS
-238 TVQDYYLKPYDYFTT
+238 AS
-253 AMQKYE
+253 AM
-259 NGEITQIY
+259 IY
-267 TMDGIGK
+267 ASQ
-274 ITYEQA
+274 YEQYLTWFRA
-280 DDRVVAV
+280 GEDIENEDGTVMSTTEVGRLLTNLVMNM
-287 IDKMRIAVR
+287 KR
-296 SEMRDRYRR
+296 SIINEMTTRYSN
-305 GLTFSLGS
+305 GYVFSVGS

-360 EYIAAGKAGERAGFR
+360 EYITAGKAGERAGFR

-403 DNVTTDYTHTWD
+403 DNITTDATHTWD
-415 AENCGSNPGKAPEYI
+415 AENCGSTPGKAPEYI
-430 PTQEVIDSS
+430 STPTTSS
-439 LTDPSLQCT
+439 LSRS

-461 SYINDGVYTRE
+461 TYINDGVYTRE

-503 ADATRWNESKS
+503 SDATRWNESKS

-521 GNSSL
+521 GNSW
-526 ASPITLPS
+526 
-534 AQKYLYVLL
+534 
-543 ECTHTSSPPTDANY
+543 
-557 TLLE
+557 

>member
-28 PLTVHADSAAGAIID
+28 PLTVHAGSAADAIID
-43 SLGRGSTAGTSTIQ
+43 SLGTGTATTSTHIE
-57 KGISYTRTGYLCY
+57 KGVSYARTGYLCY
-70 LLTKDGNAIPGMAA
+70 LLTKDGNPIPGMTA
-84 KAFATPGCVLH
+84 KAFMSPGCSLH
-95 DGTLSI
+95 EGTAWI
-101 AKSRKGNYTADSFV
+101 AKSRKGNYTATAFTGD
-115 GEAPWGCPPFGNSDS
+115 APWGCTPFNNSDD

-135 TNEPTIKAWLATKD
+135 TNEPTIKAWLA
-149 ATGNSNAVN
+149 AVASNGNTNAAN
-158 FVHQTWN
+158 FVYQTWSN
-165 NSSYD
+165 
-170 EKFMDDEYVLVIETM
+170 EEATKKFANDEYILVIETM
-185 VNFQYSV
+185 LNFQYSLN
-192 PDGSAGSSST
+192 AG
-202 DAGSTSGGMTQE
+202 GGMTKSQALSYIDNLGE
-214 EAIAYINS
+214 EQLIG
-222 LPDDDL
+222 
-228 VQAARNSGNS
+228 AARASNHSVVRN
-238 TVQDYYLKPYDYFTT
+238 VYLLDYDYYTHALERYNK
-253 AMQKYE
+253 
-259 NGEITQIY
+259 GEITTLRRRVGSGELTPRQVIEN
-267 TMDGIGK
+267 I
-274 ITYEQA
+274 A
-280 DDRVVAV
+280 DIVERMRSAV
-287 IDKMRIAVR
+287 HDAMEA
-296 SEMRDRYRR
+296 RYADSSYS
-305 GLTFSLGS
+305 FMASS
-313 TSSGGRQYFG
+313 SSGGRQYFG

-360 EYIAAGKAGERAGFR
+360 EYITAGKAGERAGFR

-403 DNVTTDYTHTWD
+403 DNITTDATHTWD
-415 AENCGSNPGKAPEYI
+415 AENCGSTPGKAPEYI

-439 LTDPSLQCT
+439 LTDPSLQRS

-461 SYINDGVYTRE
+461 TYINDGVYTRE

-503 ADATRWNESKS
+503 SDATRWNESKS

-521 GNSSL
+521 GDSSL

-543 ECTHTSSPPTDANY
+543 ECTHTSLPPTDANY

>member
-1 MTITKKAYQ
+1 MAITKKAYQ

-57 KGISYTRTGYLCY
+57 KGISYTRTGYFCY
-70 LLTKDGNAIPGMAA
+70 LLTKDGAPVSGSVGH
-84 KAFATPGCVLH
+84 AFATPGCVLH
-95 DGTLSI
+95 DGT
-101 AKSRKGNYTADSFV
+101 AWHVTARKGGYTANAWSGF
-115 GEAPWGCPPFGNSDS
+115 APWGCPPFGNSDS

-135 TNEPTIKAWLATKD
+135 TNEPTIKAWLAAKD
-149 ATGNSNAVN
+149 SSTGNANATE
-158 FVHQTWN
+158 FVKNYWGR
-165 NSSYD
+165 SAAD
-170 EKFMDDEYVLVIETM
+170 KFADDEYVLVIETM

-192 PDGSAGSSST
+192 PDGSAGSSSS
-202 DAGSTSGGMTQE
+202 GSTSGGMTKA
-214 EAIAYINS
+214 EAIAYINNLS
-222 LPDDDL
+222 NEEL
-228 VQAARNSGNS
+228 VKAARDAHASAYLDHY
-238 TVQDYYLKPYDYFTT
+238 DYYDNAINNYM
-253 AMQKYE
+253 A
-259 NGEITQIY
+259 GRASEIRTE
-267 TMDGIGK
+267 DGI
-274 ITYEQA
+274 
-280 DDRVVAV
+280 RV
-287 IDKMRIAVR
+287 IDVLTAKELRDSSIDGMRSAVR
-296 SEMRDRYRR
+296 LEMATRYTN
-305 GLTFSLGS
+305 GYVFSVGS

-360 EYIAAGKAGERAGFR
+360 EYITAGKAGERAGFR

-403 DNVTTDYTHTWD
+403 DNITTDATHTWD
-415 AENCGSNPGKAPEYI
+415 AENCGSTPGKAPEYI
-430 PTQEVIDSS
+430 PTPTTSS
-439 LTDPSLQCT
+439 LSRS

-461 SYINDGVYTRE
+461 TYINDGVYTRE

-503 ADATRWNESKS
+503 SDATRWNESKS

>member
-57 KGISYTRTGYLCY
+57 KGISYTRTGYFCY
-70 LLTKDGNAIPGMAA
+70 LLTKDGAPVSGSVGH
-84 KAFATPGCVLH
+84 AFATPGCVLH
-95 DGTLSI
+95 DGT
-101 AKSRKGNYTADSFV
+101 AWHVTARKGGYMANAWSGF
-115 GEAPWGCPPFGNSDS
+115 APWNCPPFGNSDS

-135 TNEPTIKAWLATKD
+135 TNEPTIKAWLAAKD
-149 ATGNSNAVN
+149 AAGNSNAVN
-158 FVHQTWN
+158 FVQDYWGANAAT
-165 NSSYD
+165 
-170 EKFMDDEYVLVIETM
+170 KFKDDEYVLVIETM

-192 PDGSAGSSST
+192 PDGSAGSSSS
-202 DAGSTSGGMTQE
+202 GSTSDGMTLEQ
-214 EAIAYINS
+214 ANAYITGLS
-222 LPDDDL
+222 GEVLAE
-228 VQAARNSGNS
+228 AAKNSGS
-238 TVQDYYLKPYDYFTT
+238 ASAL
-253 AMQKYE
+253 
-259 NGEITQIY
+259 IY
-267 TMDGIGK
+267 ASQ
-274 ITYEQA
+274 YEQYLA
-280 DDRVVAV
+280 WFRAGEDIENEDGTVMSTTEVGRLLTNLVMNMKGS
-287 IDKMRIAVR
+287 IIR
-296 SEMRDRYRR
+296 EMTTRYSD
-305 GLTFSLGS
+305 GYVFSLGS
-313 TSSGGRQYFG
+313 SSSGGRQYFG

-360 EYIAAGKAGERAGFR
+360 EYITAGKAGERAGFR

-403 DNVTTDYTHTWD
+403 DNITTDATHTWD
-415 AENCGSNPGKAPEYI
+415 AENCGSTPGKAPEYI

-439 LTDPSLQCT
+439 LTDPTLKCS

-461 SYINDGVYTRE
+461 TYINDGVYTRE

-498 ATVGL
+498 STVGL
-503 ADATRWNESKS
+503 SDATRWNESKS

>member
-70 LLTKDGNAIPGMAA
+70 LLTKDGNPIPGMTAQ
-84 KAFATPGCVLH
+84 AFRSPGCVLH

-115 GEAPWGCPPFGNSDS
+115 GDAPWGCPPFGNSDS

-135 TNEPTIKAWLATKD
+135 TNEPTIKAWLA
-149 ATGNSNAVN
+149 AVASNGNPNAVN
-158 FVHQTWN
+158 FVQDAWGANAAT
-165 NSSYD
+165 
-170 EKFMDDEYVLVIETM
+170 KFKDDEYVLVIETM

-192 PDGSAGSSST
+192 PDGSAGSSSS
-202 DAGSTSGGMTQE
+202 GSTSGGMTKA
-214 EAIAYINS
+214 EAIAYIDN
-222 LPDDDL
+222 LPNDTL
-228 VQAARNSGNS
+228 VQAARDAHASAYLDIY
-238 TVQDYYLKPYDYFTT
+238 DYYDNAINNYMSGR
-253 AMQKYE
+253 AS
-259 NGEITQIY
+259 EIRTK
-267 TMDGIGK
+267 DGF
-274 ITYEQA
+274 
-280 DDRVVAV
+280 RV
-287 IDKMRIAVR
+287 IDVLTAKEYRDNAITGMRSAVR
-296 SEMRDRYRR
+296 LEMATRYTN
-305 GLTFSLGS
+305 GYVFSVGS
-313 TSSGGRQYFG
+313 TTSGGRQYFG

-360 EYIAAGKAGERAGFR
+360 EYITAGKAGERAGFR

-403 DNVTTDYTHTWD
+403 DNITTDATHTWD
-415 AENCGSNPGKAPEYI
+415 AENCGSTPGKAPEYI
-430 PTQEVIDSS
+430 PTPTTSS
-439 LTDPSLQCT
+439 LSRS

-461 SYINDGVYTRE
+461 TSSTSTYINDGVYTRE

-503 ADATRWNESKS
+503 SDATRWNESKS

>member
-18 LLLMFIFSAY
+18 LLLMFIFAAY

-70 LLTKDGNAIPGMAA
+70 LLTKDGNPIPGMTA
-84 KAFATPGCVLH
+84 KAFMSPGCSLH
-95 DGTLSI
+95 EGTAWI
-101 AKSRKGNYTADSFV
+101 AKSRKGNYVATAFTAV
-115 GEAPWGCPPFGNSDS
+115 APWGCPPFGNSDS

-135 TNEPTIKAWLATKD
+135 TNEPTIKAWLAAKD

-192 PDGSAGSSST
+192 PDGSAGSST

-267 TMDGIGK
+267 TMDGISK

-360 EYIAAGKAGERAGFR
+360 EYITAGKAGERAGFR

-403 DNVTTDYTHTWD
+403 DNITTDATHTWD
-415 AENCGSNPGKAPEYI
+415 AENCGSTPGKAPEYI
-430 PTQEVIDSS
+430 PTPTTSS
-439 LTDPSLQCT
+439 LSRS

-461 SYINDGVYTRE
+461 TYINDGVYTRE

-503 ADATRWNESKS
+503 SDATRWNESKS

>member
-18 LLLMFIFSAY
+18 LLLLFIFSAY
-28 PLTVHADSAAGAIID
+28 PLTVHADEYGDGASTIID

-57 KGISYTRTGYLCY
+57 KGISYTRTGYFCY
-70 LLTKDGNAIPGMAA
+70 LLTKDGAPVSGSVGH
-84 KAFATPGCVLH
+84 AFASPGCVLH
-95 DGTLSI
+95 DGT
-101 AKSRKGNYTADSFV
+101 AWYVTARKGGYTANAWSGF
-115 GEAPWGCPPFGNSDS
+115 APWNCPPFGNSDS
-130 YGNVT
+130 YGNVS
-135 TNEPTIKAWLATKD
+135 TNEPTIKAWLAQKGAD
-149 ATGNSNAVN
+149 GVVNAIK
-158 FVHQTWN
+158 FVGDTWGG
-165 NSSYD
+165 SAAD
-170 EKFMDDEYVLVIETM
+170 KFADDEYVLVIETM

-192 PDGSAGSSST
+192 PDGSAGSSSS
-202 DAGSTSGGMTQE
+202 GSSSGGMTLE
-214 EAIAYINS
+214 EAKDY
-222 LPDDDL
+222 
-228 VQAARNSGNS
+228 VQNISGETLMILANNTGKMTL
-238 TVQDYYLKPYDYFTT
+238 TVGQYYYYYDQIMSGGIIVDGAGNEISIFEAKRKMSFIISNLKQELNLELTHR
-253 AMQKYE
+253 YE
-259 NGEITQIY
+259 
-267 TMDGIGK
+267 DG
-274 ITYEQA
+274 Y
-280 DDRVVAV
+280 V
-287 IDKMRIAVR
+287 
-296 SEMRDRYRR
+296 
-305 GLTFSLGS
+305 FSVGS

-360 EYIAAGKAGERAGFR
+360 EYITAGKAGERAGFR

-403 DNVTTDYTHTWD
+403 DNITTDATHTWD
-415 AENCGSNPGKAPEYI
+415 AENCGSTPGKAPEYI

-439 LTDPSLQCT
+439 LTDPTLKCS

-461 SYINDGVYTRE
+461 TYINDGVYTRE

-491 FTTSTPT
+491 FITSTPT

-503 ADATRWNESKS
+503 SDATRWNESKS

-521 GNSSL
+521 GDSSL

>member
-28 PLTVHADSAAGAIID
+28 PLTVHADSAADAIID
-43 SLGRGSTAGTSTIQ
+43 SLGTGTATTSTHIE
-57 KGISYTRTGYLCY
+57 KGVSYARTGYLCY
-70 LLTKDGNAIPGMAA
+70 LLTKDGNAIPGMTA
-84 KAFATPGCVLH
+84 KAFRSPGCVLH

-101 AKSRKGNYTADSFV
+101 AKSRKGSYTATAFTGD
-115 GEAPWGCPPFGNSDS
+115 APWGCTPFNNSDD
-130 YGNVT
+130 YGNVS
-135 TNEPTIKAWLATKD
+135 TNEPTIKAWLTQK
-149 ATGNSNAVN
+149 GSNGVANAIN
-158 FVHQTWN
+158 FV
-165 NSSYD
+165 YD
-170 EKFMDDEYVLVIETM
+170 YWDENTAKRFMNDEYVLVIETM
-185 VNFQYSV
+185 LNFQYSLN
-192 PDGSAGSSST
+192 AGG
-202 DAGSTSGGMTQE
+202 AMTKSQALSYIDNLGE
-214 EAIAYINS
+214 EQLIG
-222 LPDDDL
+222 
-228 VQAARNSGNS
+228 AARASNHSVVRNAYLLDY
-238 TVQDYYLKPYDYFTT
+238 DYYTNALERYNK
-253 AMQKYE
+253 
-259 NGEITQIY
+259 GEITTLRRRVGSGELTPRQVIEN
-267 TMDGIGK
+267 I
-274 ITYEQA
+274 A
-280 DDRVVAV
+280 DVVERMRSAV
-287 IDKMRIAVR
+287 HDAMEA
-296 SEMRDRYRR
+296 RYADSSYS
-305 GLTFSLGS
+305 FMASS
-313 TSSGGRQYFG
+313 SSGGRQYFG

-360 EYIAAGKAGERAGFR
+360 EYITAGKAGERAGFR

-403 DNVTTDYTHTWD
+403 DNITTDATHTWD
-415 AENCGSNPGKAPEYI
+415 AENCGSTPGKAPEYI
-430 PTQEVIDSS
+430 PTPTTSS
-439 LTDPSLQCT
+439 LSRS

-461 SYINDGVYTRE
+461 TTSTSTYINDGVYTRE

-503 ADATRWNESKS
+503 SDATRWNESKS

>member
-57 KGISYTRTGYLCY
+57 KGISYTRTGYFCY
-70 LLTKDGNAIPGMAA
+70 LLTKDGAPVSGSVGH
-84 KAFATPGCVLH
+84 AFATPGCVLH
-95 DGTLSI
+95 DGT
-101 AKSRKGNYTADSFV
+101 AWYVTARKGGYTANAWSGF
-115 GEAPWGCPPFGNSDS
+115 APWNCPPFGNSDS

-135 TNEPTIKAWLATKD
+135 TNEPAIKAWLAQKGAD
-149 ATGNSNAVN
+149 GVVNAIK
-158 FVHQTWN
+158 FVGDTWGG
-165 NSSYD
+165 SAAD
-170 EKFMDDEYVLVIETM
+170 KFADDEYVLVIETM
-185 VNFQYSV
+185 VNFQHSV
-192 PDGSAGSSST
+192 PDGSAGSSSS
-202 DAGSTSGGMTQE
+202 GSTSGGMTKA
-214 EAIAYINS
+214 EAIAYINNLS
-222 LPDDDL
+222 NEEL
-228 VQAARNSGNS
+228 VKAARDAHASAYLDHY
-238 TVQDYYLKPYDYFTT
+238 DYYDNAINNYM
-253 AMQKYE
+253 A
-259 NGEITQIY
+259 GRASEIRTE
-267 TMDGIGK
+267 DGI
-274 ITYEQA
+274 
-280 DDRVVAV
+280 RV
-287 IDKMRIAVR
+287 IDVLTAKELRDSSIDGMRSAVR
-296 SEMRDRYRR
+296 LEMATRYTK
-305 GLTFSLGS
+305 GYVFSVGS

-360 EYIAAGKAGERAGFR
+360 EYITAGKAGERAGFR

-403 DNVTTDYTHTWD
+403 DNITTDATHTWD
-415 AENCGSNPGKAPEYI
+415 AENCGSTPGKAPEYI

-439 LTDPSLQCT
+439 LTDPTLKCS

-461 SYINDGVYTRE
+461 TYINDGVYTRE

-503 ADATRWNESKS
+503 SDATRWNESKS

>member
-70 LLTKDGNAIPGMAA
+70 LLTKDGNAIPGMTAQ
-84 KAFATPGCVLH
+84 AFRSPDCSLH
-95 DGTLSI
+95 EGTAWI
-101 AKSRKGNYTADSFV
+101 AKSRKGNYTASSFV
-115 GEAPWGCPPFGNSDS
+115 GVAPWGCPPFGNSDS

-135 TNEPTIKAWLATKD
+135 TNEPTIKAWLA
-149 ATGNSNAVN
+149 AVASNGNTNAAN
-158 FVHQTWN
+158 FVHQTWGN
-165 NSSYD
+165 ED
-170 EKFMDDEYVLVIETM
+170 ATKKFANDEYVLVIETM

-192 PDGSAGSSST
+192 PDGSAGSST
-202 DAGSTSGGMTQE
+202 DAGSTSGGMTKA
-214 EAIAYINS
+214 EAIAYINN
-222 LPDDDL
+222 LPNETL
-228 VQAARNSGNS
+228 VQAARDAHASAYLDIY
-238 TVQDYYLKPYDYFTT
+238 DYYDNAINNYM
-253 AMQKYE
+253 A
-259 NGEITQIY
+259 GRASEIRTK
-267 TMDGIGK
+267 DGF
-274 ITYEQA
+274 
-280 DDRVVAV
+280 RV
-287 IDKMRIAVR
+287 IDVLTAKEYRDNAITGMRSAVR
-296 SEMRDRYRR
+296 LEMATRYTN
-305 GLTFSLGS
+305 GYVFSVGS

-360 EYIAAGKAGERAGFR
+360 EYITAGKAGERAGFR

-403 DNVTTDYTHTWD
+403 DNITTDATHTWD
-415 AENCGSNPGKAPEYI
+415 AENCGSTPGKAPEYI
-430 PTQEVIDSS
+430 PTPTTSS
-439 LTDPSLQCT
+439 LSRS

-461 SYINDGVYTRE
+461 TSSTSTYINDGVYTRE

-503 ADATRWNESKS
+503 SDATRWNESKS

-526 ASPITLPS
+526 ASPLTLPS

-543 ECTHTSSPPTDANY
+543 ECTHTSLPPTDANY

>member
-1 MTITKKAYQ
+1 MIITKKAYQ

-18 LLLMFIFSAY
+18 FLLMFIFSAY

-70 LLTKDGNAIPGMAA
+70 LLTKDGNPIPGMTA
-84 KAFATPGCVLH
+84 KAFRSPGCVLH

-115 GEAPWGCPPFGNSDS
+115 GDAPWGCPPFGNSDS

-135 TNEPTIKAWLATKD
+135 TNEPTIKAWLA
-149 ATGNSNAVN
+149 AVASNGNTNAAN
-158 FVHQTWN
+158 FVHQTWGN
-165 NSSYD
+165 ED
-170 EKFMDDEYVLVIETM
+170 ATKKFADDDYVLVIETM

-192 PDGSAGSSST
+192 PDGSTGSSSS
-202 DAGSTSGGMTQE
+202 ASTSDGMTLEQ
-214 EAIAYINS
+214 ANAYITGLS
-222 LPDDDL
+222 GEVLAE
-228 VQAARNSGNS
+228 AAKNSGS
-238 TVQDYYLKPYDYFTT
+238 ASAL
-253 AMQKYE
+253 
-259 NGEITQIY
+259 IY
-267 TMDGIGK
+267 ASQ
-274 ITYEQA
+274 YEQYLA
-280 DDRVVAV
+280 WFRAGEDIENEDGTVMSTTEVGRLLTNLVMNMKGS
-287 IDKMRIAVR
+287 IIR
-296 SEMRDRYRR
+296 EMTTRYSN
-305 GLTFSLGS
+305 GYVFSVGS

-350 SYTNKAAAFA
+350 SYTNKAAVFA
-360 EYIAAGKAGERAGFR
+360 EYITAGKAGERAGFR

-403 DNVTTDYTHTWD
+403 DNITTDATHTWD
-415 AENCGSNPGKAPEYI
+415 AENCGSTPGKAPEYI
-430 PTQEVIDSS
+430 PTPTTSS
-439 LTDPSLQCT
+439 LSHS

-461 SYINDGVYTRE
+461 TYINDGVYTRE

-503 ADATRWNESKS
+503 SDATRWNESKS

>member
-70 LLTKDGNAIPGMAA
+70 LLTKDGNPIPGMTA
-84 KAFATPGCVLH
+84 KAFMSPGCSLH
-95 DGTLSI
+95 EGTAWI
-101 AKSRKGNYTADSFV
+101 AKSRKGNYTATAFTAV
-115 GEAPWGCPPFGNSDS
+115 APWGCPPFGNSDS

-135 TNEPTIKAWLATKD
+135 TNEPTIKAWLAAKD
-149 ATGNSNAVN
+149 GGVANAVT
-158 FVHQTWN
+158 FVTN
-165 NSSYD
+165 NWGRD
-170 EKFMDDEYVLVIETM
+170 AAKRFGDDEYVLVIETM

-192 PDGSAGSSST
+192 PDGSAGSSSS
-202 DAGSTSGGMTQE
+202 GSTSDGMTLEQ
-214 EAIAYINS
+214 AKAYITGLS
-222 LPDDDL
+222 GEVLAE
-228 VQAARNSGNS
+228 AAKNSGS
-238 TVQDYYLKPYDYFTT
+238 ASAL
-253 AMQKYE
+253 
-259 NGEITQIY
+259 IY
-267 TMDGIGK
+267 ASQ
-274 ITYEQA
+274 YEQYLA
-280 DDRVVAV
+280 WFRAGEDIENEDGTVMSTTEVGRLLTNLVMNMKDS
-287 IDKMRIAVR
+287 IIR
-296 SEMRDRYRR
+296 EMTTRYSN
-305 GLTFSLGS
+305 GYVFSVGS

-360 EYIAAGKAGERAGFR
+360 EYITAGKAGERAGFR

-403 DNVTTDYTHTWD
+403 DNITTDATHTWD
-415 AENCGSNPGKAPEYI
+415 AENCGSTPGKAPEYI
-430 PTQEVIDSS
+430 PTPTTSS
-439 LTDPSLQCT
+439 LSRS

-461 SYINDGVYTRE
+461 TSSTSTYINDGVYTRE

-503 ADATRWNESKS
+503 SDATRWNESKS

-557 TLLE
+557 TLQE

>member
-70 LLTKDGNAIPGMAA
+70 LLTKDGNPIPGMTAQ
-84 KAFATPGCVLH
+84 AFRSPDCSLH
-95 DGTLSI
+95 EGTAWI
-101 AKSRKGNYTADSFV
+101 AKSRKGNYTASSFV
-115 GEAPWGCPPFGNSDS
+115 GVAPWNCPPFGNSDS

-135 TNEPTIKAWLATKD
+135 TNEPTIKAWLA
-149 ATGNSNAVN
+149 AVASNGNTNAAN
-158 FVHQTWN
+158 FVHQTWGN
-165 NSSYD
+165 ED
-170 EKFMDDEYVLVIETM
+170 ATKKFANDEYVLVIETM

-192 PDGSAGSSST
+192 PDGSAGSSSS
-202 DAGSTSGGMTQE
+202 GSTSDGMTLEQANAYVTGLSGE
-214 EAIAYINS
+214 VLAEAAK
-222 LPDDDL
+222 
-228 VQAARNSGNS
+228 NSGS
-238 TVQDYYLKPYDYFTT
+238 ASAL
-253 AMQKYE
+253 
-259 NGEITQIY
+259 IY
-267 TMDGIGK
+267 ASQ
-274 ITYEQA
+274 YEQYLA
-280 DDRVVAV
+280 WFRAGEDIENEDGTVMSTTEVGRLLTNLVMNMKGS
-287 IDKMRIAVR
+287 IIR
-296 SEMRDRYRR
+296 EMTTRYSN
-305 GLTFSLGS
+305 GYVFSVGS

-360 EYIAAGKAGERAGFR
+360 EYITAGKAGERAGFR

-403 DNVTTDYTHTWD
+403 DNITTDATHTWD
-415 AENCGSNPGKAPEYI
+415 AENCGSTPGKAPEYI
-430 PTQEVIDSS
+430 PTPTTSS
-439 LTDPSLQCT
+439 LSRS

-461 SYINDGVYTRE
+461 TTSTSTYINDGVYTRE

-503 ADATRWNESKS
+503 SDATRWNESKS